1 MKGRKPVPTALKELR
16 GTARADRVL
25 KNEAQFPIP
34 GRMLS
39 PPEHLG
45 ADGEFLWRHL
55 GKLLLDAGL
64 MSYGDTLAL
73 ELMCIAY
80 DRMTRANRKVKIDG
94 EVMVSDKGNYY
105 QNPWLS
111 IANKAWDQVK
121 SMLAEFGLT
130 PAERTRVMAAVEDDE
145 DDLAT
150 LLFTRSVKDEQ
161 DE

>member
-1 MKGRKPVPTALKELR
+1 MM
-16 GTARADRVL
+16 

-39 PPEHLG
+39 PPERLG
-45 ADGEFLWRHL
+45 ADGEYLWRTL

-64 MSYGDTLAL
+64 LTYGDTLAL
-73 ELMCIAY
+73 EMLCIAY
-80 DRMTRANRKVKIDG
+80 DRMQRANREVEKEG
-94 EVMVSDKGNYY
+94 EVLISDKMNYY

-111 IANKAWDQVK
+111 IANKAWDQCK

-130 PAERTRVMAAVEDDE
+130 PAERTRVMAAVEDED

-150 LLFTRSVKDEQ
+150 LLFSRSPVKDEQ